1 MDPTTTRTTRTTRAT
16 RPDRQARP
24 AADLPVILPKTGAA
38 PAVPSQRHTTPLAG
52 KHVLVVGI
60 NYAPEPTGI
69 APYTTGMTD
78 HLATQARSVTVLTGV
93 PHYPNWHLDPQYRYR
108 LRTREI
114 GRQVGDAFDGV
125 AGIGQHD
132 GLTIRRL
139 RHYVPARQSALRRAG
154 YEASFLLNCMTTR
167 VEQRPDLVVAVTPAL
182 GGAVAAAQVAQ
193 RTGAPLIVVV
203 QDLMAKAAT
212 QSGISGGGGNVS
224 AAPPAHE
231 RDALPRAHLVA
242 VGSGAFR
249 DQVRAYGVPDER
261 IRLLPNWTH
270 IHASGLSQADARD
283 ALGWP
288 QRPFTVVHTGN
299 IGLKQDLGNLVEAAR
314 ICAERDAGVRFVII
328 GDGSQRAAIQ
338 AQARGLADLEFVDP
352 LDGVKY
358 PQSLAAADL
367 LVVNERPGVGDMSLP
382 SKLTSYLTAGR
393 AVIAAVGD
401 DGATAAE
408 LRRTNGAAHLV
419 APGDPAALAEGV
431 LALRAR
437 PGQCREMGLL
447 GRVYAE
453 ANLGREAA
461 AGRLDALI
469 EECLHR

>member
-1 MDPTTTRTTRTTRAT
+1 MDSPPPTREQ
-16 RPDRQARP
+16 QAE
-24 AADLPVILPKTGAA
+24 LPVILPKANPT
-38 PAVPSQRHTTPLAG
+38 PAVPTQRHTTPLAG
-52 KHVLVVGI
+52 RHVLMVGI

-69 APYTTGMTD
+69 APYTTGMAD
-78 HLATQARSVTVLTGV
+78 HLATHARSVTVLTGM
-93 PHYPNWHLDPQYRYR
+93 PHYPNWQLDPQYRYR
-108 LRTREI
+108 LRTREV

-125 AGIGQHD
+125 AGLRQHD

-139 RHYVPARQSALRRAG
+139 RHYVPSRQSAARRAG
-154 YEASFLLNCMTTR
+154 YELTFLMNCMTTR
-167 VEQRPDLVVAVTPAL
+167 IDQHPDVVVAVTPSL
-182 GGAVAAAQVAQ
+182 GGAVAGAQVAR
-193 RTGAPLIVVV
+193 RTGSKLLVVV

-212 QSGISGGGGNVS
+212 QSGISGGGGMVS
-224 AAPPAHE
+224 RATAAVE
-231 RDALPRAHLVA
+231 RYALQHADLVA
-242 VGSGAFR
+242 VVSDSFR
-249 DQVRAYGVPDER
+249 DQLRAYGVPDER

-270 IHASGLSQADARD
+270 IHASGLSKADARD

-288 QRPFTVVHTGN
+288 QTPFTVVHTGN

-314 ICAERDAGVRFVII
+314 ICAERDSRVRFVII

-338 AQARGLADLEFVDP
+338 AQARGLDNLDFVGP
-352 LDGVKY
+352 LDGVRY

-393 AVIAAVGD
+393 AVLAAVGPE
-401 DGATAAE
+401 GATATE

-419 APGDPAALAEGV
+419 DPGDPAALAEGV

-437 PGQCREMGLL
+437 PGHCKEMGLL
-447 GRVYAE
+447 GRIYAE

-461 AGRLDALI
+461 SARLDALI
-469 EECLHR
+469 EECLDR

>member
-1 MDPTTTRTTRTTRAT
+1 MDPTST
-16 RPDRQARP
+16 RP

-38 PAVPSQRHTTPLAG
+38 PAVPSQRHTTALAG

-69 APYTTGMTD
+69 APYTTGMAD

-93 PHYPNWHLDPQYRYR
+93 PHYPNWQLDPMYRYR

-114 GRQVGDAFDGV
+114 GRQVGDAFDGL
-125 AGIGQHD
+125 AGIGQHSQAG

-154 YEASFLLNCMTTR
+154 YEVSFLLNCMTTR
-167 VEQRPDLVVAVTPAL
+167 VEQRPDVVVAVTPAL

-212 QSGISGGGGNVS
+212 QSGISGGGGKVS
-224 AAPPAHE
+224 AATAAVE
-231 RDALPRAHLVA
+231 RYALRRADLVA
-242 VGSGAFR
+242 VVSDAFR
-249 DQVRAYGVPDER
+249 EQVRAYGVPDER
-261 IRLLPNWTH
+261 IRVLPNWTH
-270 IHASGLSQADARD
+270 IHASGLSQADARA

-288 QRPFTVVHTGN
+288 QRTFTVVHTGN

-314 ICAERDAGVRFVII
+314 ICAERGAGVRFVIV

-338 AQARGLADLEFVDP
+338 AQARGLDGLEFVDP

-393 AVIAAVGD
+393 AVIAAVGK
-401 DGATAAE
+401 DGATATE

-419 APGDPAALAEGV
+419 SPGDPAALADGV
-431 LALRAR
+431 LALRDR
-437 PGQCREMGLL
+437 PTRCREMGLL

-461 AGRLDALI
+461 ATRLDALI
-469 EECLHR
+469 EECLHA